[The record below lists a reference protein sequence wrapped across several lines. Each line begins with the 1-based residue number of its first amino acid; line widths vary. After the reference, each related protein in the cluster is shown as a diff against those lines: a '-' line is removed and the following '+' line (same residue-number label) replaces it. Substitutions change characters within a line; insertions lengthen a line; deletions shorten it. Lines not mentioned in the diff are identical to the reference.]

1 VIAALHLTPRAE
13 EEFRRAAEQVGGLVI
28 DRDEVLQ
35 RTAAANFA
43 AEVADVLEAVS
54 ILPGDDIM
62 TLNEARMMLS
72 TAIAELEC
80 SPSRDL
86 LAVILASAK
95 ELLEKTTLDPASTD
109 EDQAAD
115 LRAVAVALP
124 ILAAGLVFADRRVQA

>member
-1 VIAALHLTPRAE
+1 VIAAVHLTLRAE
-13 EEFRRAAEQVGGLVI
+13 KEFQRAVERCGGFII
-28 DRDEVLQ
+28 DRDEAL
-35 RTAAANFA
+35 RCTAAATFA
-43 AEVADVLEAVS
+43 AEVGDLLEAVS
-54 ILPGDDIM
+54 TSLGDDIM
-62 TLNEARMMLS
+62 SLNDARMMLS

-109 EDQAAD
+109 DDQAAD

-124 ILAAGLVFADRRVQA
+124 ILAAGRVFADRRMRA